1 MALWCV
7 PPEFFF
13 KRVAF
18 GWLWGRTEKST
29 LFGFRPSL
37 DNRSSCDSIFLSL
50 SSSSQCLLDTSNL
63 IFVAMVS
70 LLKVTF
76 QPDRSLHFKKGHVM
90 NQLLR
95 RSEACNSGFRLVKS
109 MPGWEC
115 IQQHHLMIHLSQNSS
130 GLTKTGK
137 AFFGSADLR
146 LASVLQT
153 TQQKKWHKWE
163 IWFMSPLAHI
173 SCSTD
178 EVHKVRFHIEG
189 TERRT
194 WETPRPLRG
203 AFKLD
208 FLYLLIFGTF
218 YTRQYLYLYKDFF
231 VLNWRVGVK
240 KIKWVDGNVSLCVFV

>member
-1 MALWCV
+1 MWWTNC
-7 PPEFFF
+7 
-13 KRVAF
+13 
-18 GWLWGRTEKST
+18 WGAER
-29 LFGFRPSL
+29 SL
-37 DNRSSCDSIFLSL
+37 QLRIQIGKIYAWMRMYTTASSDDSSFSK
-50 SSSSQCLLDTSNL
+50 
-63 IFVAMVS
+63 FVWIDKDRES
-70 LLKVTF
+70 LLWI
-76 QPDRSLHFKKGHVM
+76 
-90 NQLLR
+90 
-95 RSEACNSGFRLVKS
+95 C
-109 MPGWEC
+109 
-115 IQQHHLMIHLSQNSS
+115 
-130 GLTKTGK
+130 GLATCVCT
-137 AFFGSADLR
+137 R
-146 LASVLQT
+146 LQT

>member
-1 MALWCV
+1 MNAVWSATKEICQVWPLMCPTRDRIWLALG
-7 PPEFFF
+7 
-13 KRVAF
+13 KDR
-18 GWLWGRTEKST
+18 EKYT
-29 LFGFRPSL
+29 FWFQAQPWQQKQL
-37 DNRSSCDSIFLSL
+37 CDSIFLSL

-76 QPDRSLHFKKGHVM
+76 QPERSLHFKKGHGM

-95 RSEACNSGFRLVKS
+95 RWEACNSGFRLVKS

-178 EVHKVRFHIEG
+178 EVHKVR
-189 TERRT
+189 
-194 WETPRPLRG
+194 
-203 AFKLD
+203 
-208 FLYLLIFGTF
+208 
-218 YTRQYLYLYKDFF
+218 
-231 VLNWRVGVK
+231 
-240 KIKWVDGNVSLCVFV
+240 